1 MMSAK
6 LRLVVAFLLP
16 LLAIASAFDPFHQN
30 MPQMEPK
37 MAMGGGQTPFIP
49 HERQCRSV
57 LSSATE
63 LTFDASRANAL
74 MPELTFV
81 QGDGKQDDGGVPLMP
96 FDGTDVSGD
105 DVAPDP
111 LQLASFM
118 LTHVD
123 VARRGKTALNVS
135 GVLGVAVSRNGT
147 GPVMGPYVSPE
158 LKVWPGSTE
167 LKILFEGVY
176 TENGD
181 GESVLCMVGDALLPR
196 RGSDAGNPW
205 DWAKNTGRD
214 SFQASSRRSPR
225 TKTYCSCSGT
235 RRR

>member
-37 MAMGGGQTPFIP
+37 MAMGGGQPPFIP
-49 HERQCRSV
+49 HEYVRSADVKRQCRSV

-81 QGDGKQDDGGVPLMP
+81 KGDWKQDDGGVPLMP

-105 DVAPDP
+105 D
-111 LQLASFM
+111 M
-118 LTHVD
+118 RLT
-123 VARRGKTALNVS
+123 RCS
-135 GVLGVAVSRNGT
+135 
-147 GPVMGPYVSPE
+147 
-158 LKVWPGSTE
+158 WP
-167 LKILFEGVY
+167 
-176 TENGD
+176 
-181 GESVLCMVGDALLPR
+181 
-196 RGSDAGNPW
+196 
-205 DWAKNTGRD
+205 
-214 SFQASSRRSPR
+214 
-225 TKTYCSCSGT
+225 CSCSRTSTWAAEG
-235 RRR
+235 RRPSTSAACSASPSPATAPAR